1 MITKLLTP
9 PSAVNPFALAE
20 KVSDKPIT
28 WATDI
33 KERQKQMCNILG
45 FSEDDIYDEENPILY
60 RKAFKQNDKQSIPV
74 QLTDTE
80 RKQLISNYLKKKAT
94 SQLKT
99 TTTKRSSKELIN
111 SKELELK
118 HERIIKAINQTP
130 QDNPNEKWMP
140 ENAKWNA
147 KGVFFNAAP
156 EGVDPYQ
163 GNLGDCYFIAA
174 LASVAWAK
182 PYEIVNRASIWQCDS
197 SSDNLGNVSH
207 MINFYSN
214 PKNDN
219 QFNRSTRIE
228 VSDSVPVDKSNGNF
242 IYARSGDANETWP
255 AVYEKAYAKWRTKNN
270 TDCPNYMPIEG
281 GWVQDALGQ
290 IIGGTTT
297 TVVHSNVKDPKEILK
312 MIQENCATFSA
323 VNIWGRDGH
332 SKRVMNPMGA
342 NSWGGR
348 LSKTEYKQYNLS
360 PSHCYSI
367 LGWDYDE
374 DTKKYY
380 VVLRN
385 PWGYSPVIK
394 DVKQGE
400 WKVIS
405 NHSGYGTFVPLN
417 RDDPTGKTLWSGV
430 FAMELSSYVRAF
442 YSTAVVK

>member
-9 PSAVNPFALAE
+9 PAAINPITLAE
-20 KVSDKPIT
+20 KISDKPIT
-28 WATDI
+28 WSADI
-33 KERQKQMCNILG
+33 NERQKQLCSILG
-45 FSEDDIYDEENPILY
+45 FSEDDLYDEDNPVLY
-60 RKAFKQNDKQSIPV
+60 RKAFKLKDKQSIPV

-80 RKQLISNYLKKKAT
+80 RKQLISDYLKKKSTAQT
-94 SQLKT
+94 KLNQRSGKELLKT
-99 TTTKRSSKELIN
+99 KDT
-111 SKELELK
+111 ELK
-118 HERIIKAINQTP
+118 YERIMKAIDQTP
-130 QDNPNEKWMP
+130 QNNPNEKWMP
-140 ENAKWNA
+140 DNVKWNA

-156 EGVDPYQ
+156 EGVDPCQ
-163 GNLGDCYFIAA
+163 GGLGDCYFIAA

-207 MINFYSN
+207 MINFYNN
-214 PKNDN
+214 PKGNN
-219 QFNRSTRIE
+219 QFNSLTRIE
-228 VSDSVPVDKSNGNF
+228 VSDSVPVDAKSGNF
-242 IYARSGDANETWP
+242 LYARSADTNETWP
-255 AVYEKAYAKWRTKNN
+255 AVYEKAYAKWRTQNK
-270 TDCPNYMPIEG
+270 TDCPNYTSIAG
-281 GWVQDALGQ
+281 GWVQDAMGQ

-297 TVVHSNVKDPKEILK
+297 TVAHSSVKDPKDILK
-312 MIQENCATFSA
+312 MIQENCAAFSP

-348 LSKTEYKQYNLS
+348 LTPKEYRQYNLS

-385 PWGYSPVIK
+385 PWGYNPVIK

-430 FAMELSSYVRAF
+430 FAMELTSYVRAF